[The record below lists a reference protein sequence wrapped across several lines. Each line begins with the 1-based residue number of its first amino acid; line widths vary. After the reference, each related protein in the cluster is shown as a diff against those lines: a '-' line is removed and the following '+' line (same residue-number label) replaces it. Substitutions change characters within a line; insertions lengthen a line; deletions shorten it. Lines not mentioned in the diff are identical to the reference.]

1 MRGWIGYFGLARQLD
16 DIATQDGWIRRRVRM
31 CYWKQWRLPRAKV
44 KSLVALGVG
53 LDLAIKHAVS
63 RKKYWRMSRTPALR
77 YSMPDQWLG
86 QQGLLSLKQ
95 LWYEL
100 ASLRASRLVRTRM
113 LGGVGAAVS
122 NGGGYPIYLPFWC
135 GHHGSGSI
143 RSRGSIFRA

>member
-113 LGGVGAAVS
+113 L
-122 NGGGYPIYLPFWC
+122 
-135 GHHGSGSI
+135 
-143 RSRGSIFRA
+143 